1 MRRLFT
7 AFPVL
12 FALILFSPA
21 ARADELV
28 VTGGSLSVTGGG
40 GPVFSFAGQNLS
52 VSSTSVND
60 AGVVSARNCEACPL
74 GTVVSLYSLHGGSL
88 SLGSGPAV
96 VNGTPYERLYY
107 EGEFVFQGTT
117 IIGSPDPAN
126 FTFSG
131 LLRGCASNP
140 LVNGCGTPVFTTTLS
155 GQGTALLQFIN
166 NRGAYS
172 FQSITYNFQ
181 PTAVPEPATLLLLGT
196 GLAGIAAKRRR
207 NRRQQSTPKE

>member
-12 FALILFSPA
+12 FVLILFSPA
-21 ARADELV
+21 VCADELV
-28 VTGGSLSVTGGG
+28 VTGGSLSVTGSG
-40 GPVFSFAGQNLS
+40 GPVFFFAGQNFS
-52 VSSTSVND
+52 VSSTGVND

-88 SLGSGPAV
+88 GSGPAV
-96 VNGTPYERLYY
+96 INGTSYERLYY
-107 EGEFVFQGTT
+107 EGELMFQGMTT
-117 IIGSPDPAN
+117 IGSPDPAN

-155 GQGTALLQFIN
+155 GRGTALLQFIN
-166 NRGAYS
+166 IRGAYS

-196 GLAGIAAKRRR
+196 GLAGVAAKRLR
-207 NRRQQSTPKE
+207 RRQ